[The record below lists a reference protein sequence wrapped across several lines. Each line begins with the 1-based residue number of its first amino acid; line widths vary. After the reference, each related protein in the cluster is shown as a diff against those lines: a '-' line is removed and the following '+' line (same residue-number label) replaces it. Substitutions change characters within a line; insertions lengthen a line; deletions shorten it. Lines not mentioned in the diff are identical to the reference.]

1 MSNSKETNVDKQAR
15 VFAQM
20 NFQKHDAL
28 GLVEQ
33 MDKVSRA
40 RNWRGAVAKRFRM
53 AVCAAMETLRTQK
66 ARR

>member
-1 MSNSKETNVDKQAR
+1 MAHSKETNVDKQAR

-20 NFQKHDAL
+20 NFQKHTAL
-28 GLVEQ
+28 GLVEH

-53 AVCAAMETLRTQK
+53 AVVEALCALRTSR